1 MRASQRRSAPWL
13 LGWAALA
20 LAGALALVRIDI
32 AQRREAFQ
40 ADARIAHRLLS
51 QRAAQHDAI
60 LATLAL
66 LSPSPDSAE
75 RSERRLVALY
85 PQLLAVLRRD
95 RGERWPD
102 DALQGAEGHSRDARR
117 AVLGP
122 VDAADGRYMLMLHAE
137 PSSYALRIDAQRMVP
152 WDEWPLERG
161 GPVQATLV
169 HGNQAIVLQ
178 AGSPTGAQPA
188 GLTSGFTFAKPLAA
202 PSQPFELRLR
212 RATGPAEWPWTGLLA
227 WALSSALGL
236 AALAAWQRG
245 RHERR
250 RAEALLRVERV
261 ERLNALGEL
270 AGGMAHELNQPL
282 AAVLSGAQAAGRL
295 LDDDPPALDTARQA
309 MRQVAVQARRA
320 ADVVARLRRLIE
332 TPDAARTMQ
341 PVRLE
346 AALRDAV
353 DLLGPELRRRGIE
366 VTLAGHAPPVNADP
380 VALDQIVHNLLGN
393 AMRALEDVPAGE
405 RRLALTVA
413 REAQRGV
420 LGVRD
425 SGPGLAPEAL
435 ARAFEPFYTTRRGGL
450 GLGLSLCE
458 TLAQAMGGTL
468 AAGNAEPRGA
478 EFRLALALALAEA
491 AS

>member
-1 MRASQRRSAPWL
+1 MRTSRRRSAPWL

-40 ADARIAHRLLS
+40 VDARIAHRLLS

-66 LSPSPDSAE
+66 LSPALDPAE
-75 RSERRLVALY
+75 RSERRLIALY

-102 DALQGAEGHSRDARR
+102 DALQGAEARSRDARR
-117 AVLGP
+117 AALGP
-122 VDAADGRYMLMLHAE
+122 VDAADGRYTLVLHAE
-137 PSSYALRIDAQRMVP
+137 PSSYALRIDAERMVP
-152 WDEWPLERG
+152 WDEWPLGRA
-161 GPVQATLV
+161 GPVRAMLV
-169 HGNQAIVLQ
+169 HGSETIVLQ
-178 AGSPTGAQPA
+178 PGPSADARPV

-212 RATGPAEWPWTGLLA
+212 RAAGPAEWPWAGLLA

-236 AALAAWQRG
+236 AALAAWRRG
-245 RHERR
+245 RRHRR

-320 ADVVARLRRLIE
+320 ADVVARLRHLIDA
-332 TPDAARTMQ
+332 PDAARTMQ

-366 VTLAGHAPPVNADP
+366 VTLTGRAPPVSADP

-413 REAQRGV
+413 REAECGV
-420 LGVRD
+420 LSVRD

-458 TLAQAMGGTL
+458 TLAQAMHGTL
-468 AAGNAEPRGA
+468 AARNAVPRGA
-478 EFRLALALALAEA
+478 EFRLALALSRAEI